1 MIGTVTLPTKIHH
14 FKFWC
19 QHVLPL
25 VYDDS
30 LSYMELL
37 CKVIQQLNEVI
48 DGHNKLT
55 DDVKEL
61 GNAVNDLEAHVL
73 AVEKIINTFVDTV
86 NNRFDVL
93 EADLNHKIDTELS
106 GFDRR
111 ITVLENEQAEFKN
124 TVERMFAD
132 LERELT
138 ETINAELKLLRQ
150 YVTDATADMQRWVED
165 RIEELIHD
173 LPDLQNVYVYDI
185 FTGELVTIQTAL
197 NRLYDYARPGALTAD
212 EWDELGLSAVEYD
225 HWMMHHVPAGL
236 TAVQYDTEGRFI
248 LGRRIIQK
256 LRSPMTGALVDR
268 RIVLAEQDN
277 INKEVNC
284 WTVDEWNNALTVDQ
298 LEELAWTAFDLDW
311 HSNRLEVA

>member
-1 MIGTVTLPTKIHH
+1 MNEKKSSVGGIITVVIIAFALIMLFSSTFVVNKGEYAVVKQFGKVVQIYDEPGLKFKVPFIHSVDTLP
-14 FKFWC
+14 
-19 QHVLPL
+19 
-25 VYDDS
+25 
-30 LSYMELL
+30 
-37 CKVIQQLNEVI
+37 
-48 DGHNKLT
+48 NK
-55 DDVKEL
+55 
-61 GNAVNDLEAHVL
+61 
-73 AVEKIINTFVDTV
+73 
-86 NNRFDVL
+86 
-93 EADLNHKIDTELS
+93 
-106 GFDRR
+106 
-111 ITVLENEQAEFKN
+111 
-124 TVERMFAD
+124 
-132 LERELT
+132 
-138 ETINAELKLLRQ
+138 
-150 YVTDATADMQRWVED
+150 
-165 RIEELIHD
+165 ELIHD